1 MVMKLYEVIYDVNSR
16 GIVWTPLLR
25 YRLERRH
32 SLRCLGP
39 ALGRGVATAAA
50 PGRRIG
56 AGRCS
61 VTSVDWKVAN
71 LDIYGYL
78 ESISE
83 SMPMSLSLDI

>member
-1 MVMKLYEVIYDVNSR
+1 MDP
-16 GIVWTPLLR
+16 PLR
-25 YRLERRH
+25 CRLERCH

-56 AGRCS
+56 TGRCS
-61 VTSVDWKVAN
+61 VKSVDWKVAN

-78 ESISE
+78 ES
-83 SMPMSLSLDI
+83 MPVSLPLDI